1 MFTFFFLETE
11 NYHCF
16 CAKHTFLV
24 VTVLS
29 ALKNFTVNVLMLSAE
44 TSFTS
49 LTGFSSVGVYS
60 TIRVGTEVS
69 KGTSELGRRFSISPR
84 MSLTDIWLDGI
95 VVGESIP
102 SVIWQ
107 IGVVV
112 LTISAKITNPSKTHV
127 LELNS

>member
-1 MFTFFFLETE
+1 
-11 NYHCF
+11 
-16 CAKHTFLV
+16 
-24 VTVLS
+24 
-29 ALKNFTVNVLMLSAE
+29 MLSAE

-60 TIRVGTEVS
+60 TIKVGTEVS